1 MTNKEALLAIVGG
14 FDTTDSEIS
23 KGFID
28 ADIAADADYTD
39 AKAIDLIAI
48 NILQKLLIVS
58 SESEG
63 DYSRSISTS
72 GVRSLLLYLSGK
84 HSISIPGLGG
94 TVQAV
99 NLW

>member
-1 MTNKEALLAIVGG
+1 MTNKEALLTLVSGYA
-14 FDTTDSEIS
+14 DDSEIS

-28 ADIAADADYTD
+28 AGIAADADYTD

-58 SESEG
+58 SEKEG
-63 DYSRSISTS
+63 DYSRSISTN
-72 GVRSLLLYLSGK
+72 GVKSLLLYLSGK
-84 HSISIPGLGG
+84 HGISIPGIGG
-94 TVQAV
+94 TVQSV